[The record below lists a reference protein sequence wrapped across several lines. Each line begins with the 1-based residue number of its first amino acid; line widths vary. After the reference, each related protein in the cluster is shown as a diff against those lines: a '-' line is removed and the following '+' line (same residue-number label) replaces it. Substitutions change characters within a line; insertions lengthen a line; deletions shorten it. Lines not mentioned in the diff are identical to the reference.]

1 MEWSSG
7 ANERKKGVA
16 NLIYSFLS
24 SIRKD
29 MKTRSLKQVTL
40 NPTRIVDNAKSEL
53 IEKMASRP
61 QNFLTH
67 SEYIE
72 LLRTITPHLVI
83 LRRYIRCSL
92 PHNIHPKRHAH

>member
-61 QNFLTH
+61 HLSFRPPDKSACILLNIFYQLFMSSGVRNLTD
-67 SEYIE
+67 EDQFW
-72 LLRTITPHLVI
+72 
-83 LRRYIRCSL
+83 
-92 PHNIHPKRHAH
+92 